1 LSEGKIVISPPLPY
15 RTTSWVL
22 YDLANTIFSAT
33 VTFLFAANVPAA
45 STGVINSLAM
55 IVAGFAT
62 PIFAS
67 VADRTGR
74 AGEYNALTTLIGI
87 AAMGCFGIFS
97 STTTLLIAFFVA
109 TLFYQAA
116 LVFYN
121 SLLPSVARDEHLG
134 LVSGLGVGLGYIGTV
149 FTLVIALPL
158 KSKLGLDAAYF
169 VTTAAFLLFALPCL
183 LLVRD
188 RRPISREKISFPL
201 VRSQWRELFQTVKTL
216 PQQPALLW
224 FLIANF
230 WAVDVLNT
238 AILFFGRFLKDAF
251 LPMAERGELVLM
263 GKSIASID
271 TFLIIGGIA
280 VNVPALFFGLGMGY
294 LADRFGS
301 RKMFFISI
309 AALSLGLTGAGIFG
323 GWEPMGFLLSICLCG
338 GIGLAGIWTVG
349 RKLLIQLVPRELV
362 ARYFGL
368 YGITNKVSV
377 IGSTVFGLMLTYWG
391 PRWAILSQ
399 VLPLIFAF
407 FCVAMMARAKTHR
420 RQDQ

>member
-1 LSEGKIVISPPLPY
+1 MSKGKNVITQPLPY
-15 RTTSWVL
+15 RATSWVL

-33 VTFLFAANVPAA
+33 VTFLFAANVPSA

-55 IVAGFAT
+55 VLAGLAT

-67 VADRTGR
+67 LADRTGR
-74 AGEYNALTTLIGI
+74 AGQYNVITTLICI
-87 AAMGCFGIFS
+87 TAMGCFGIFS
-97 STTTLLIAFFVA
+97 STTTLLIAFFIA
-109 TLFYQAA
+109 TVFYQAS

-121 SLLPSVARDEHLG
+121 SLLPSVARDEHIG

-158 KSKLGLDAAYF
+158 KSMLGLNAAYF
-169 VTTAAFLLFALPCL
+169 VTTIAFLLFALPCM

-188 RRPISREKISFPL
+188 RRPVPREKFTMLL
-201 VRSQWRELFQTVKTL
+201 VRSQWRELLETVKSL
-216 PQQPALLW
+216 PAQPALMW

-263 GKSIASID
+263 GKSLTNID
-271 TFLIIGGIA
+271 TFMIIGGIA

-294 LADRFGS
+294 LADRYGS

-323 GWEPMGFLLSICLCG
+323 GWEPTGFLFSICLCG
-338 GIGLAGIWTVG
+338 GVGLAGIWTVG

-377 IGSTVFGLMLTYWG
+377 VGSTVFGLMLTYLG

-399 VLPLIFAF
+399 VLPLLFAF
-407 FCVAMMARAKTHR
+407 FCVAMMEKGQNNKTR
-420 RQDQ
+420 